1 MSNRSEHADHT
12 QKSMQPAGKYYAG
25 AFNGQEGAPEVHAL
39 MSILSAS
46 FVTCSD
52 GVGSANVSLLSR
64 LYRTDG
70 VLLKP
75 SRPVAAIDAQLLQ
88 SVFGQDGGGSA
99 GAQGQLYATHSTI
112 SGHRWS
118 FVAGVMMAA
127 DFSLLPAHIAL
138 PKNVSKWLAYEY
150 DWGPSA
156 TTADVNNLRVQEFS
170 ATRNPPG
177 TYPPSGP
184 LNFTVRMHFLNPEL
198 RCMLFADYAA
208 DLAGCLSTG
217 QLHDTSLGA
226 VPDHR
231 AHFPERHCAAWR
243 EHT

>member
-1 MSNRSEHADHT
+1 M
-12 QKSMQPAGKYYAG
+12 GLG
-25 AFNGQEGAPEVHAL
+25 L
-39 MSILSAS
+39 
-46 FVTCSD
+46 
-52 GVGSANVSLLSR
+52 
-64 LYRTDG
+64 
-70 VLLKP
+70 
-75 SRPVAAIDAQLLQ
+75 
-88 SVFGQDGGGSA
+88 A

-184 LNFTVRMHFLNPEL
+184 LNFTVRAACK
-198 RCMLFADYAA
+198 RCL
-208 DLAGCLSTG
+208 LS
-217 QLHDTSLGA
+217 
-226 VPDHR
+226 R
-231 AHFPERHCAAWR
+231 
-243 EHT
+243 

>member
-1 MSNRSEHADHT
+1 MVPPTVLSNRSEHADHT

-25 AFNGQEGAPEVHAL
+25 GFNGQEGAPAVHAL

-88 SVFGQDGGGSA
+88 SVFGQDGGGAA

-184 LNFTVRMHFLNPEL
+184 LNFTVRSWPPASAACYL
-198 RCMLFADYAA
+198 ADARRAWMVA
-208 DLAGCLSTG
+208 DRPAPRNYRRRRRSI
-217 QLHDTSLGA
+217 
-226 VPDHR
+226 
-231 AHFPERHCAAWR
+231 AH
-243 EHT
+243 